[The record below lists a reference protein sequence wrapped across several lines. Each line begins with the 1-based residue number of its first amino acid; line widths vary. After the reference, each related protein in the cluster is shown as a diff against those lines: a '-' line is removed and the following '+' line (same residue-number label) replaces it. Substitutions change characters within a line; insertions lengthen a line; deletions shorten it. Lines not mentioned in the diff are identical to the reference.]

1 MPMRSLH
8 AAPAAPAGLPAAE
21 EHGRGKGGKQVGKK
35 KKQGKIFPVGL
46 LGSSRQ
52 LFWGASFPSVLQLA
66 PTCAA
71 GESSLA
77 VSVAARR

>member
-1 MPMRSLH
+1 MPVQSLH
-8 AAPAAPAGLPAAE
+8 AAPVAPAGLPAPE
-21 EHGRGKGGKQVGKK
+21 EHGRGKGGKRVGK
-35 KKQGKIFPVGL
+35 KKQGKRFPVWL
-46 LGSSRQ
+46 VGSSRQ

-71 GESSLA
+71 GESSLT